1 MSSQDAAPT
10 LPAGRTPQRKDV
22 VKQFTKDVKT
32 KTCKCK
38 VCGQRVTQYSQ
49 QCQACK
55 IRLCSECLEPEGAS
69 VQGHKDIAA
78 DYFENGCWCG
88 FRAGFNPTFAG
99 KIPVVAKQ
107 PTIKKEKKVSGSAPD
122 AQKTPA
128 SKRKRD
134 QDEIEAAESAKKP
147 KIIPETPQDHPA
159 PELPPVTTTSFAN
172 PGDKA
177 ASKRKRAPSDEDAG
191 RPAKRVSSGSDDT
204 SGAGD
209 TSADSSPSSDKSQ
222 SSGDPSKRR
231 GRSAGQPASQKPSK
245 SDDIVIIG
253 AGIIGLFIALELA
266 EKSRA
271 AEKNRKITV
280 VEVNAG
286 ICRLASGNCAGVVGQ
301 RGLKNNALPLADLAY
316 GRWAKLINDN
326 PGFRETVHFENSIL
340 TPDQTE
346 PEAEKHLLSWA
357 KSKDLVNDEESFGC
371 LDPVH
376 LANWVHQRCVDL
388 GVDFKFETLPTKLQ
402 KDRAGDITGV
412 KLRGVDAADSSAKVV
427 PCSNLILAAGPF
439 TPAIFQ
445 HLCEK
450 PKNAPPFPLPPTIVQ
465 EAHWVDVGTVKVPRD
480 DRRYTG
486 VVVSDK
492 PKASEPTRVIS
503 MVPRK
508 IADGDDV
515 LRVAMCQKSTRSWVN
530 TIQALEDAQ
539 PRITEEVAASFGQ
552 MIEKHI
558 SRSATAKKEFVGHG
572 AAYVSIPGPEG
583 KAVMEISNGMW
594 LSFGFGAHGTT
605 LAPGVGHHMAQM
617 VDGEQTGLEW

>member
-1 MSSQDAAPT
+1 MSSQDTAPA
-10 LPAGRTPQRKDV
+10 LPATRTPQRKDV

-38 VCGQRVTQYSQ
+38 VCGQRVMQYSQ

-55 IRLCSECLEPEGAS
+55 IRLCSECLEPEGSS

-88 FRAGFNPTFAG
+88 FRAGFNPAFAG
-99 KIPVVAKQ
+99 KIPAVAKQ
-107 PTIKKEKKVSGSAPD
+107 PTIKKEKKVPESAPD

-134 QDEIEAAESAKKP
+134 QDDIEAAESAKKA
-147 KIIPETPQDHPA
+147 KIIPEAPQDLPA
-159 PELPPVTTTSFAN
+159 LELPSVTTTPFAN
-172 PGDKA
+172 AGEKA
-177 ASKRKRAPSDEDAG
+177 ATKRKRAPSDEDAG
-191 RPAKRVSSGSDDT
+191 RPAKRVSSGSDNT

-209 TSADSSPSSDKSQ
+209 TTADSSPSSDKSK
-222 SSGDPSKRR
+222 SSDDSTKRR
-231 GRSAGQPASQKPSK
+231 GRSAGQPASQKTAK
-245 SDDIVIIG
+245 SEDIVIIG
-253 AGIIGLFIALELA
+253 AGIVGLFIALELA

-271 AEKNRKITV
+271 AEKDRKITV

-301 RGLKNNALPLADLAY
+301 RRLKDNALPLADLAY
-316 GRWAKLINDN
+316 GRWAKLIKDN

-340 TPDQTE
+340 TPDQAE
-346 PEAEKHLLSWA
+346 SEAEKHLLSWA

-371 LDPVH
+371 LDPVR

-388 GVDFKFETLPTKLQ
+388 GVEFKFETLPTKLQ

-450 PKNAPPFPLPPTIVQ
+450 PKDAPPFPLPPTIVQ
-465 EAHWVDVGTVKVPRD
+465 EAHWVDVGAVKVPRD

-492 PKASEPTRVIS
+492 PQASEPTRTIS

-508 IADGDDV
+508 IADGEDV
-515 LRVAMCQKSTRSWVN
+515 VRVAMCQKSTRSWVN

-539 PRITEEVAASFGQ
+539 PRMREEVASNFGQ
-552 MIEKHI
+552 MIEKHV
-558 SRSATAKKEFVGHG
+558 SRSGKAKREFVGHG
-572 AAYVSIPGPEG
+572 AAYVSTPGPNS
-583 KAVMEISNGMW
+583 KPAMEVSQGMW
-594 LSFGFGAHGTT
+594 LSYGFGAHGTT
-605 LAPGVGHHMAQM
+605 LAPGVGHHMAQI
-617 VDGEQTGLEW
+617 VDGEKSDLDW